1 MSGSEEGEGEPGA
14 EQESG
19 CPGGLPHQDAACEG
33 GAHQGQQEGERA
45 RSHFINTTYNRKTS
59 VCVCVL
65 QDFQTQ
71 MVEPSAL
78 PLVERLT
85 QEVQELRESL
95 VQQGGPPARGPVPGR
110 DRPNSRQPE
119 FGGGHQRSMGQYL

>member
-1 MSGSEEGEGEPGA
+1 MRV
-14 EQESG
+14 
-19 CPGGLPHQDAACEG
+19 CVYTVHVMVL
-33 GAHQGQQEGERA
+33 
-45 RSHFINTTYNRKTS
+45 F

-65 QDFQTQ
+65 QDFQRQ
-71 MVEPSAL
+71 MVEPSGL

-95 VQQGGPPARGPVPGR
+95 VQQDGPPARGPILGR